1 MSRGSTRFQ
10 PADLDIIQRDSL
22 SLALGPLGAYEIVS
36 AIGAGVS
43 GGKLGG
49 DVEADETFIEKF
61 SQPFV

>member
-1 MSRGSTRFQ
+1 M
-10 PADLDIIQRDSL
+10 
-22 SLALGPLGAYEIVS
+22 SLAPGGRLGAYEIVS